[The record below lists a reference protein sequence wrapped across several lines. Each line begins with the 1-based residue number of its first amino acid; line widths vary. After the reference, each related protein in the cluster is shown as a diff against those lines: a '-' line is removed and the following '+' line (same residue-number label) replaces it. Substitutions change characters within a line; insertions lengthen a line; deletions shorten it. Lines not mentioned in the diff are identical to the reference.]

1 MTLLPLNVVIMNSG
15 GNKMKAKKLLQLI
28 ATHCPKVSAVHE
40 WDNRVKITL
49 PDGGEIS
56 TGIDPPNRVCKFP
69 FLWFNVRGSAIRLN
83 GQDEYSGKLNYFQ
96 HDAEYRLVELLK
108 ELNERITT

>member
-1 MTLLPLNVVIMNSG
+1 
-15 GNKMKAKKLLQLI
+15 MKAKKLLSLI
-28 ATHCPKVSAVHE
+28 STHCPRVTASVE
-40 WDNRVKITL
+40 WDDRIKIQL

-96 HDAEYRLVELLK
+96 NDAEDKLIELLK
-108 ELNERITT
+108 ELSERITT